1 MLVLT
6 ILKCL
11 NNKKFRLQSQGKNKY
26 EYDSDEDT
34 DGGTW
39 EHKLRDKEMQA
50 TERWA
55 QELTRQS
62 EGKHHIG
69 DFLPPEEFK
78 RFIEKST
85 AIKEGRQPNFSD
97 YKEFKIKEDNIGFK
111 MLQKLGWAE
120 GQGLGQNNAGIVEP
134 INKYV
139 VCTVYRPRG
148 VVMFFDSG
156 EPQGRTLKV

>member
-1 MLVLT
+1 MPKQL
-6 ILKCL
+6 
-11 NNKKFRLQSQGKNKY
+11 KFRLQSQGKNKY